1 MYVVH
6 CTVYLLYMYYMYRPY
21 TLVLGWATSSVLFAI
36 LCYGWEQSMPQ
47 LFYHWTFVLL
57 RYR

>member
-57 RYR
+57 R